1 MTPHAHGGLLVV
13 LVAFGIGVVV
23 GNLALAAVMAS
34 GRLRAAEERLA
45 PGELARLTALLLA
58 APLLFAVVVVGATLW
73 VPAAALVFPQLDH
86 CSEAMG
92 APHVCFVH
100 GTWAFDSP
108 WEALGVAVLCAALGG
123 ALLLELSRLWRA
135 RRVAVALLA
144 DEDTADV
151 TWTQD
156 DAPFA
161 FAVGLLRP
169 RVVVSAG
176 LRRALTS
183 EQLDAA
189 LAHERAHARR
199 GHALVRSTLRVLGCF
214 ALPALRQPLV
224 ELLVLAQE
232 QEADEDAAASVG
244 SRTLVAETLLRCV
257 RVARASLAD
266 TSSPAL
272 AGPSL
277 ERRVKSLCRPPRR
290 GRSTH
295 TLVIASFF
303 TVALCAAARE
313 PLHRAAESVASV
325 LFSSPVHT
333 HERTHPHDV
342 SE

>member
-13 LVAFGIGVVV
+13 LVAFGIGVAV

-34 GRLRAAEERLA
+34 GRLRAVEKRLA
-45 PGELARLTALLLA
+45 PGELARLAAVLLA
-58 APLLFAVVVVGATLW
+58 APLLFAVIVVGATLW
-73 VPAAALVFPQLDH
+73 VPAAALVFPELDH
-86 CSEAMG
+86 CSEALG

-123 ALLLELSRLWRA
+123 ALWLELAKLFRA
-135 RRVAVALLA
+135 RQLAAALLV
-144 DEDTADV
+144 DEGTADV

-156 DAPFA
+156 EAPFA

-183 EQLDAA
+183 EQLNAA
-189 LAHERAHARR
+189 IAHEKAHARR
-199 GHALVRSTLRVLGCF
+199 GHALVRSVARVLGSF
-214 ALPALRQPLV
+214 ALPAVRRPLV

-257 RVARASLAD
+257 RLARASLAD
-266 TSSPAL
+266 ASSPAL

-277 ERRVKSLCRPPRR
+277 ERRVESLCRSPRH

-295 TLVIASFF
+295 TLVIASLLA
-303 TVALCAAARE
+303 VALCAAARE
-313 PLHRAAESVASV
+313 PLHRAAETVASV

-333 HERTHPHDV
+333 HEHTHPHDV
-342 SE
+342 LE